1 MMAFCSSPAPSRGF
15 IFMGIILSPGACRS
29 YSGVVG
35 AIEARIRLHQGEWG
49 GNLRRMLTLLGLAVC
64 GYLMLVAALYI
75 MQRQLLYLPDRSI
88 PNRMASGV
96 PEMSEV
102 RLHTDDGLDLL
113 AWHRPAAQERATI
126 LYLHGN
132 GGHIGYRGNR
142 VRPFIDAGFG
152 VLLVEY
158 RGYGGNPGRPS
169 EQGLMS
175 DARAALAFLDTTGAP
190 LAATVLYGESLGSTV
205 AVAIAAERAAV
216 GQPVAALVL
225 EAPLSS
231 VSDVAKY
238 HYPWVPVRWLL
249 KDRFEAAARIAGVDA
264 PVLIIHGEADEIV
277 PIRYG
282 RALFEAAR
290 EPKEAAWIPNGGH
303 EDLADFGLYRI
314 VFAFLARRLSEPSG
328 RL

>member
-1 MMAFCSSPAPSRGF
+1 M
-15 IFMGIILSPGACRS
+15 
-29 YSGVVG
+29 
-35 AIEARIRLHQGEWG
+35 
-49 GNLRRMLTLLGLAVC
+49 RRMLTLIGLAVC
-64 GYLMLVAALYI
+64 GYLILVAGLYL

-88 PNRMASGV
+88 PSRTASGV

-102 RLHTDDGLDLL
+102 RLPTDDGLDLL
-113 AWHRPAAQERATI
+113 AWHQPAAPGRATI

-132 GGHIGYRGNR
+132 GGHIGYRGDR

-169 EQGLMS
+169 EPGLMS
-175 DARAALAFLDTTGAP
+175 DARAALAFLETAGAP
-190 LAATVLYGESLGSTV
+190 PAATVLYGESLGSTV
-205 AVAIAAERAAV
+205 AVAMAAERAA
-216 GQPVAALVL
+216 GGEPVAALVL

-231 VSDVAKY
+231 VSDVAAH

-249 KDRFEAAARIAGVDA
+249 KDRFEAVARIAGVGA
-264 PVLIIHGEADEIV
+264 PVLIIHGEADDIV

-290 EPKEAAWIPNGGH
+290 EPKEAAWIRGAGH
-303 EDLADFGLYRI
+303 EDLAEFGLRRI
-314 VFAFLARRLSEPSG
+314 VLEFLARQLPGHPAPLTRPVHVNTPPDAPANAQ
-328 RL
+328 